1 MESGCRGEFGHAG
14 IGDRLAAIMSQSPIA
29 TTFKTLVQEAI
40 TPVLKPAGFKKTGLN
55 YHRRHGATVQVI
67 NLQQS
72 AWNQWNRKEFFINV
86 GIAFDQIHGL
96 VGTPIALKPKEYECD
111 EVGTRGRL
119 EEFIKEAPALWTVD
133 GNSNLSLITERL
145 RSCVSKVTA
154 ELDQINNVQT
164 YSTHRWFE
172 RHRPATIDAK
182 IFYVMGDDAAAWQE
196 VQHLV
201 EVFHDRGNN
210 TIEWWIERLN
220 LSRLRALNAIG
231 TLPVAIDDTSSG

>member
-1 MESGCRGEFGHAG
+1 MISRT
-14 IGDRLAAIMSQSPIA
+14 AIE

-40 TPVLKPAGFKKTGLN
+40 IPVLKPAGFKKTGLN
-55 YHRRHGATVQVI
+55 YHRRHGATVQVL

-86 GIAFDQIHGL
+86 GIAFDQICEL
-96 VGTPIALKPKEYECD
+96 VGQPIALKPKEYECD

-119 EEFIKEAPALWTVD
+119 EEFIKEAPALWTID

-182 IFYVMGDDAAAWQE
+182 IFYVMGDDATAWQE

-201 EVFHDRGNN
+201 EIFHNRENN
-210 TIEWWIERLN
+210 SVDWWIERLK
-220 LSRLRALNAIG
+220 LSRLSAMNAIG
-231 TLPVAIDDTSSG
+231 TRLTQQYIPAHDL